1 MNPLKNWSRVLAPAL
16 TLLAASLSAT
26 TCLAQAQET
35 TGKQHVWLHENVFP
49 ESSSIDDLFNLIL
62 YMTGA
67 VGVGVFVV
75 LAIFLVQY
83 RQQPGRRARFTHGN
97 PKLEVVWTLIPTL
110 IMALTAA
117 LSQATWVQLKNWP
130 QLAPNEQAVY
140 VNVIAQQFAWNFHYP
155 GKDGKFGRVSA
166 EFRNPAGDI
175 KARIGLDPS
184 DPAGKDDF
192 VTAEMVAPVERKI
205 FVKLTSLD
213 VLHSFFLPNFRV
225 KQDAVPGMAVDVWL
239 RSSKT
244 SAEVMG
250 VRTSGGLS
258 VINPQTGEETKV
270 SLSKPFDVVCAE
282 LCGAGHYTMRGLLY
296 VLPQA
301 EYERYIALN
310 QKGVE
315 SGKSEEF

>member
-1 MNPLKNWSRVLAPAL
+1 VLALAWVLWVSLTPA
-16 TLLAASLSAT
+16 S

-35 TGKQHVWLHENVFP
+35 TGRHQVWLHENVFP

-62 YMTGA
+62 YMTGV
-67 VGVGVFVV
+67 VGMGVFVV
-75 LAIFLVQY
+75 LAIFLVRY

-97 PKLEVVWTLIPTL
+97 PKLEVAWTLIPTL

-130 QLAPNEQAVY
+130 VLAPNEPAVY

-155 GKDGKFGRVSA
+155 GKDGKFGRVSSA
-166 EFRNPAGDI
+166 FRNPAGDI

-184 DPAGKDDF
+184 DPAGQDDF
-192 VTAEMVAPVERKI
+192 VTSELVAPVERKV

-213 VLHSFFLPNFRV
+213 VLHSFYLPNFRV
-225 KQDAVPGMAVDVWL
+225 KQDAVPGMSVDVWL
-239 RSSKT
+239 RSAKT

-250 VRTSGGLS
+250 VRPGGGLS
-258 VINPQTGEETKV
+258 VINARTGEETRV
-270 SLSKPFDVVCAE
+270 SQSKPFDVVCAE

-310 QKGVE
+310 QKSAE
-315 SGKSEEF
+315 SAKSEDF